1 MNESKFI
8 KLEAE
13 NAILR
18 ELLKSCSDDLTKF
31 MNSKS
36 PSKHSDLMVEE
47 YMEIPGMGKMIIGN
61 RWHRQDE
68 IDSILNKRKIQL

>member
-1 MNESKFI
+1 MSESKSI

-13 NAILR
+13 NMILR
-18 ELLKSCSDDLTKF
+18 ELLKACSEDLTKF

-36 PSKHSDLMVEE
+36 PSKHSDLMVEK

-68 IDSILNKRKIQL
+68 IDSILKERKIKL